1 MKIYL
6 GMDETPGSASRT
18 WGERLGR
25 IFAGRGYHIT
35 TDLASDWDAAL
46 FLSRS
51 EGLETALGRGKPAGF
66 RVANGYHPAWFAA
79 LGKEMKPAHHAV
91 NAALARALESTGV
104 VIYQSQWAKAELD
117 ALLHPRARDYAVI
130 YNGADLQRF
139 RPPAERPAGPPVI
152 GSVGRLR
159 YRYRLETL
167 FEMSRRLDLPHR
179 LLVVGEVDEECAAVL
194 ARYQADPLIGPRLT
208 YQPQVP
214 HAALPALYG
223 QMSLLAHPVSGDA
236 CPNVVVEALACGV
249 PVIAPRH
256 GGTAELV
263 GEAGAIFEN
272 RPWVYDEAFVE
283 AMAGAAAQVLPR
295 CAELSPLARRRAES
309 LLDVEHMADRYLEAL
324 GLPPRLGPVP
334 ERPPA
339 GAPRSLRSLGARLAA
354 RPRFY
359 LAAALRKAGQAQRRL
374 FPRPRN
380 PRPRI
385 AFTLFDFQVGG
396 IENWLYRLALALHRE
411 FDFYFLSTR
420 HPEPLPRFAEVGRC
434 AYLPGPA
441 QMTRYLRRHNIDLV
455 QVHNERWPVDAALA
469 AGTPHVI
476 ERLGG
481 KRSWRRVPKWGLE
494 RIVASSHMA
503 ARAVAD
509 LAPAE
514 RIRVIYNGI
523 DLQAVEAAETRR
535 LFPED
540 TLVIGRTSR
549 FGRGQ
554 NLGLLIE
561 ALARLRPRFPELR
574 LALVGGDSPLP
585 GAEPVLEE
593 LRRQASRAGLED
605 CVRFTGPVEDPLPYI
620 RGFDI
625 GTCVSNDEGLPNSL
639 LEAMACRKPVISSA
653 VGAVPELLQEG
664 ENGLLFPAGDLEAL
678 CAGLERLARD
688 PELRRRLG
696 EAGRRTVEE
705 RFSLAEAAAQ
715 YAALYRELL
724 EG

>member
-1 MKIYL
+1 MDIYL
-6 GMDETPGSASRT
+6 SMDERPGSASRM
-18 WGERLGR
+18 WGERLAR
-25 IFAGRGYHIT
+25 LFARRGYGISR
-35 TDLASDWDAAL
+35 DLDGDWAAAL
-46 FLSRS
+46 FLARA
-51 EGLETALGRGKPAGF
+51 EGMPAALRRGRPVGF

-91 NAALARALESTGV
+91 NAALSRALETASV
-104 VIYQSQWAKAELD
+104 VIYQSQWAKGELD
-117 ALLHPRARDYAVI
+117 GLLYRRAQDYAVI
-130 YNGADLQRF
+130 HNGTDLELF
-139 RPPAERPAGPPVI
+139 RPPAARPAGPPVI

-167 FEMSRRLDLPHR
+167 FEMSRRLELPHR
-179 LLVVGEVDEECAAVL
+179 LLVVGDVDEECAAVL
-194 ARYQADPLIGPRLT
+194 ARFQADPLIGPRLD
-208 YQPQVP
+208 YHPHVPPQE
-214 HAALPALYG
+214 LPALYG

-236 CPNVVVEALACGV
+236 CPNVVVEALACGT
-249 PVIAPRH
+249 PVIAPSH

-283 AMAGAAAQVLPR
+283 AMARAAAQLLPR
-295 CAELSPLARRRAES
+295 AAQLSPLARERAER
-309 LLDVEHMADRYLEAL
+309 LLDVERTADRYLEAL
-324 GLPPRLGPVP
+324 GLPPRAGPQR
-334 ERPPA
+334 ESRPA
-339 GAPRSLRSLGARLAA
+339 GAPRSLRSLGAALVA
-354 RPRFY
+354 RPRY
-359 LAAALRKAGQAQRRL
+359 YAAAALRRAGQAQRRL

-380 PRPRI
+380 PRPRL

-396 IENWLYRLALALHRE
+396 IENWLYRLARALRGE

-434 AYLPGPA
+434 AFLPGPA
-441 QMTRYLRRHNIDLV
+441 QMSAYLRRHNMDLV

-469 AGTPHVI
+469 AGVPHVI

-481 KRSWRRVPKWGLE
+481 QRSWRRVPKWGLE
-494 RIVASSHMA
+494 RIVASSQMA

-514 RIRVIYNGI
+514 RIVVIYNGV
-523 DLQAVEAAETRR
+523 DLEAADAAAPLR
-535 LFPED
+535 LFPPD
-540 TLVIGRTSR
+540 TLVVGRTSR

-585 GAEPVLEE
+585 GAEPVAEA
-593 LRRQASRAGLED
+593 LRAQAQEAGLED
-605 CVRFTGPVEDPLPYI
+605 CVAFTGPLEDPLPHI
-620 RGFDI
+620 LGFDI

-678 CAGLERLARD
+678 CACLERLAGD
-688 PELRRRLG
+688 PGLRRRLG
-696 EAGRRTVEE
+696 EAGRRTVEA
-705 RFSLAEAAAQ
+705 RFSLSEAAAQ